1 MAQSHLRI
9 PTFFTF
15 SLMSSS
21 RFKYCK
27 IKVLFFFFFIYYL
40 DLDVQFNSYQD
51 QTIIIIPKTPS
62 SRQQRQGSEH
72 YKQTTYTTTAGNK
85 LSTEVR
91 WINLRPDIHLI
102 SSSGLKHS
110 VSAADNDSLKCVKI
124 TTIRGLEQTAS
135 SHEMLCSVDK
145 QQMTI
150 MDISFRL
157 TKSAAERSVECK
169 NRSSAVQM

>member
-1 MAQSHLRI
+1 
-9 PTFFTF
+9 
-15 SLMSSS
+15 MS
-21 RFKYCK
+21 
-27 IKVLFFFFFIYYL
+27 
-40 DLDVQFNSYQD
+40 
-51 QTIIIIPKTPS
+51 IINKP
-62 SRQQRQGSEH
+62 H
-72 YKQTTYTTTAGNK
+72 TTTAGNK
-85 LSTEVR
+85 LSSEVR
-91 WINLRPDIHLI
+91 LINLRPDIHPI
-102 SSSGLKHS
+102 SNSGLKHS
-110 VSAADNDSLKCVKI
+110 GSAADNDSLKRVKI